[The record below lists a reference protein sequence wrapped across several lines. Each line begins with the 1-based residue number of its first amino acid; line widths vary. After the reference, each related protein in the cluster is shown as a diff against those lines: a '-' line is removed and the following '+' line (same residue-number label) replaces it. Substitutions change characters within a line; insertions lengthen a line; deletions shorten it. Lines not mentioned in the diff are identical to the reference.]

1 MRAYLWIRLRSL
13 VVTLVGIAAVGA
25 VVFSDCVAADSSHQ
39 SAKNRSLRYNRTPN
53 DSAGPRDAITTREF
67 VRSSSVSA
75 EYDRGKLGAR
85 FRRIS
90 SDVRQA
96 SMGADVAVLSQ
107 DRGRER
113 RHWRQKLRVDAEF
126 SPPGIGSDFSTALF
140 LPNTNASESTRP
152 RKIRRRRS
160 SNRRQRRPIYARV
173 RLLTRKLTRSANR
186 LIISFRSSS
195 PLFWK
200 RQKVAASRKARKRRK
215 KTKAKE
221 RRRRKWR
228 KKGQRKKK
236 VKRKKEKKKRRRKKK
251 GKIKGGKGGRK
262 KGKKQTVGKRGKTEL
277 LDIIVM
283 GKALKSRQTTVSA
296 KKYLKQAIAKQLTGK
311 IRKMSRRAKKVLA
324 RSRKSK
330 KARERLFRSKMA
342 AAVRLTVRQVE
353 RVCRSLTEVA
363 RGTLGSSR
371 VRVRCR
377 FGDAE
382 RLLRRFEKS
391 RRSATDDRK
400 LAKTVS
406 GVMAAVAAH
415 MRPLVD
421 LLYQQT
427 LSRRRTAVILS
438 RLRRNVADVSDT

>member
-1 MRAYLWIRLRSL
+1 MRAYLWIRLGSL
-13 VVTLVGIAAVGA
+13 VVTLVGIAVVGA
-25 VVFSDCVAADSSHQ
+25 VVFSDCAAADSSR

-75 EYDRGKLGAR
+75 EHDRRKLDAR

-107 DRGRER
+107 DGGRER
-113 RHWRQKLRVDAEF
+113 RHWRRKLRVDAEF

-140 LPNTNASESTRP
+140 LPNTNASDSTRP

-160 SNRRQRRPIYARV
+160 VNRQRRRPIYARV

-195 PLFWK
+195 PFFWQ
-200 RQKVAASRKARKRRK
+200 RQKVAAPRQARRRRK

-236 VKRKKEKKKRRRKKK
+236 VKKKKKKHKRRRKKK

-262 KGKKQTVGKRGKTEL
+262 KGKKQKVGKRGKTEL

-283 GKALKSRQTTVSA
+283 GKALKSRQKTVSA
-296 KKYLKQAIAKQLTGK
+296 KKYLKQAIAKQLKRK
-311 IRKMSRRAKKVLA
+311 IRKMSRRANKVLA

-330 KARERLFRSKMA
+330 RARERLLRSKMA

-353 RVCRSLTEVA
+353 RVCRSLTA
-363 RGTLGSSR
+363 AAHGTLGSSR

-427 LSRRRTAVILS
+427 LSRRRTAIILS
-438 RLRRNVADVSDT
+438 RLRSNVADVSDT

>member
-1 MRAYLWIRLRSL
+1 MRAYLWIRLGSL
-13 VVTLVGIAAVGA
+13 VVTLVGIAVVGA
-25 VVFSDCVAADSSHQ
+25 VVFSDCVAADSSR

-75 EYDRGKLGAR
+75 EHDRRKLDAR

-160 SNRRQRRPIYARV
+160 SNRRRRRRPIYARV

-195 PLFWK
+195 RLFWQ
-200 RQKVAASRKARKRRK
+200 RQKVAAPRQARRRRK
-215 KTKAKE
+215 KTKAKK

-228 KKGQRKKK
+228 KKEQRKKK
-236 VKRKKEKKKRRRKKK
+236 VKRKKEKKKRRKQK
-251 GKIKGGKGGRK
+251 GKKKGGKGGRK
-262 KGKKQTVGKRGKTEL
+262 KGKKQKVSKKGKTEL

-296 KKYLKQAIAKQLTGK
+296 KKYLKQAIAKQLRGK

-330 KARERLFRSKMA
+330 KSRERLFRSKMA

-353 RVCRSLTEVA
+353 RVCRSLTA
-363 RGTLGSSR
+363 AAHGTLRSSP

>member
-1 MRAYLWIRLRSL
+1 
-13 VVTLVGIAAVGA
+13 
-25 VVFSDCVAADSSHQ
+25 
-39 SAKNRSLRYNRTPN
+39 
-53 DSAGPRDAITTREF
+53 
-67 VRSSSVSA
+67 
-75 EYDRGKLGAR
+75 
-85 FRRIS
+85 
-90 SDVRQA
+90 
-96 SMGADVAVLSQ
+96 
-107 DRGRER
+107 
-113 RHWRQKLRVDAEF
+113 
-126 SPPGIGSDFSTALF
+126 
-140 LPNTNASESTRP
+140 
-152 RKIRRRRS
+152 
-160 SNRRQRRPIYARV
+160 
-173 RLLTRKLTRSANR
+173 
-186 LIISFRSSS
+186 
-195 PLFWK
+195 
-200 RQKVAASRKARKRRK
+200 
-215 KTKAKE
+215 
-221 RRRRKWR
+221 
-228 KKGQRKKK
+228 
-236 VKRKKEKKKRRRKKK
+236 
-251 GKIKGGKGGRK
+251 
-262 KGKKQTVGKRGKTEL
+262 
-277 LDIIVM
+277 M
-283 GKALKSRQTTVSA
+283 GKALKSSQKTVSA
-296 KKYLKQAIAKQLTGK
+296 KKYLKKAIAKQLTGK

-353 RVCRSLTEVA
+353 RVCRSLTA
-363 RGTLGSSR
+363 AAHGTLRSSP